1 MRQEPRF
8 GSYDPDYGPYHGH
21 PADPRTPSYDLPD
34 EVYDEA
40 QQRVFS
46 HAIDLDEWLAEALGN
61 GPDTS
66 IDVSKLD
73 APKASTRALLVALF
87 VGTDQQV
94 LAAAAEMRGR
104 AAAAM
109 EQRIEDEAWDIY
121 DSRRYDNFEPPERDL
136 DDADHWY

>member
-1 MRQEPRF
+1 MRHEPRL

-34 EVYDEA
+34 EVYEEA
-40 QQRVFS
+40 QTRVFS
-46 HAIDLDEWLAEALGN
+46 HALDLDEWLSEALGN
-61 GPDTS
+61 GPDVS

-87 VGTDQQV
+87 VGTDEQI
-94 LAAAAEMRGR
+94 LAAAKEMRSR

-109 EQRIEDEAWDIY
+109 DGRIEDEAWDIF
-121 DSRRYDNFEPPERDL
+121 DAQRHDNFELPEKDL
-136 DDADHWY
+136 DEADFH

>member
-1 MRQEPRF
+1 MRQQTA
-8 GSYDPDYGPYHGH
+8 YDEDYGPYYGH

-40 QQRVFS
+40 QARVFS
-46 HAIDLDEWLAEALGN
+46 HALDLDEWLAEALGN
-61 GPDTS
+61 GQDTS

-87 VGTDQQV
+87 NGTDQQV
-94 LAAAAEMRGR
+94 LAAAAEMRTR

-109 EQRIEDEAWDIY
+109 DGRIEDEAWDIF
-121 DSRRYDNFEPPERDL
+121 DAQRHDNFEPPEKDL
-136 DDADHWY
+136 DEADFH

>member
-1 MRQEPRF
+1 MRHEPRV

-40 QQRVFS
+40 QARVFS
-46 HAIDLDEWLAEALGN
+46 HAIDLDEWLSEALGN

-94 LAAAAEMRGR
+94 LAAAAEMRVR

-109 EQRIEDEAWDIY
+109 EQRIEDEAWYILDAQ
-121 DSRRYDNFEPPERDL
+121 RYDNFEPPERDL

>member
-46 HAIDLDEWLAEALGN
+46 HAIDLDEWLSEALGN
-61 GPDTS
+61 GPDVS
-66 IDVSKLD
+66 VDVSKLD

-94 LAAAAEMRGR
+94 LAAAAEMRVR

-109 EQRIEDEAWDIY
+109 EQRIEDEAWYILDAQ
-121 DSRRYDNFEPPERDL
+121 RYDNFEPPERDL

>member
-1 MRQEPRF
+1 MRQQTA
-8 GSYDPDYGPYHGH
+8 YDADYGPYYGH

-40 QQRVFS
+40 QRRVFS
-46 HAIDLDEWLAEALGN
+46 HALDLDEWLTDALGN
-61 GPDTS
+61 GPDVS

-73 APKASTRALLVALF
+73 APKAATRALLVALF
-87 VGTDQQV
+87 SGTDAQV
-94 LAAAAEMRGR
+94 LAAAAELRTR

-109 EQRIEDEAWDIY
+109 DQRIEDEAWDIF
-121 DSRRYDNFEPPERDL
+121 DAQRHDDFSPPERDL

>member
-1 MRQEPRF
+1 MRQQTAHDE
-8 GSYDPDYGPYHGH
+8 DYGPYYGH
-21 PADPRTPSYDLPD
+21 PADPRTPSYDLPE
-34 EVYDEA
+34 EVYEEA

-46 HAIDLDEWLAEALGN
+46 HALDLDEWLSEALGN
-61 GPDTS
+61 GPDVS

-87 VGTDQQV
+87 NGTDQQV
-94 LAAAAEMRGR
+94 LAAAAEMRSR

-121 DSRRYDNFEPPERDL
+121 DSQRYDNFEPPEKDL

>member
-1 MRQEPRF
+1 MRHEPRF
-8 GSYDPDYGPYHGH
+8 GAHDEDYGPYYGH

-46 HAIDLDEWLAEALGN
+46 HALDLWEWLDEALGN
-61 GPDTS
+61 GPDVS

-87 VGTDQQV
+87 VGTDAQV
-94 LAAAAEMRGR
+94 LAAAAEMRSR
-104 AAAAM
+104 AVAAM

>member
-1 MRQEPRF
+1 MRHEPRF

-21 PADPRTPSYDLPD
+21 PADPRTPSFDLPE
-34 EVYDEA
+34 EVYEQA

-61 GPDTS
+61 GPDVS
-66 IDVSKLD
+66 VDVSKLD

-87 VGTDQQV
+87 VGTDEQIV
-94 LAAAAEMRGR
+94 AAAKEMRSR

-109 EQRIEDEAWDIY
+109 DGRIEDEAWDIF
-121 DSRRYDNFEPPERDL
+121 DAQRHDNFEPPEKDL
-136 DDADHWY
+136 DEADFH

>member
-1 MRQEPRF
+1 MRHEPRF
-8 GSYDPDYGPYHGH
+8 GSYDSDYGPYHGH
-21 PADPRTPSYDLPD
+21 PADPRTPSYDLPE

-40 QQRVFS
+40 QRRVFS
-46 HAIDLDEWLAEALGN
+46 HAIDLDEWLSEVLGN
-61 GPDTS
+61 GPDVS

-87 VGTDQQV
+87 NGTDQQV
-94 LAAAAEMRGR
+94 LAAAAEMRVR

-109 EQRIEDEAWDIY
+109 DGRIEDEAWDIY
-121 DSRRYDNFEPPERDL
+121 DAQRYDDFSPPERDL

>member
-1 MRQEPRF
+1 MRHEPRF

-21 PADPRTPSYDLPD
+21 PADPRTPSYDLPE

-40 QQRVFS
+40 QVRVFS
-46 HAIDLDEWLAEALGN
+46 HALDLDEWLSEALGN
-61 GPDTS
+61 GPDVS

-87 VGTDQQV
+87 NGTDQQV
-94 LAAAAEMRGR
+94 LAAAAEMRVR

-121 DSRRYDNFEPPERDL
+121 DSRLYDNYEPPEKDL

>member
-1 MRQEPRF
+1 
-8 GSYDPDYGPYHGH
+8 
-21 PADPRTPSYDLPD
+21 
-34 EVYDEA
+34 
-40 QQRVFS
+40 VFS
-46 HAIDLDEWLAEALGN
+46 HALDLDEWLSEALGN
-61 GPDTS
+61 GPDVS

-73 APKASTRALLVALF
+73 APKATTRALLVALF

-94 LAAAAEMRGR
+94 LAAAAEMRSR

-136 DDADHWY
+136 DDADFY

>member
-1 MRQEPRF
+1 MRQQTA
-8 GSYDPDYGPYHGH
+8 YDQDYGPYYGH

-40 QQRVFS
+40 QARVFS
-46 HAIDLDEWLAEALGN
+46 HAIDLDEWLSEALGN
-61 GPDTS
+61 GPDVS

-73 APKASTRALLVALF
+73 ASKASTRALLVALF
-87 VGTDQQV
+87 CGTDEQIV
-94 LAAAAEMRGR
+94 AAAKEMRVR

-121 DSRRYDNFEPPERDL
+121 DSRRYDDFSPPEKDL

>member
-1 MRQEPRF
+1 MRHEPRV

-21 PADPRTPSYDLPD
+21 PADPRTPSHDLPD
-34 EVYDEA
+34 EVYEEA

-46 HAIDLDEWLAEALGN
+46 HALDLDEWLAEALGN

-66 IDVSKLD
+66 IDVSKID

-94 LAAAAEMRGR
+94 LAAAAEMRSR

-136 DDADHWY
+136 DDADFY

>member
-1 MRQEPRF
+1 MRQQTA
-8 GSYDPDYGPYHGH
+8 YDEDYGPYYGH

-34 EVYDEA
+34 EVYEEA
-40 QQRVFS
+40 QTRVFS
-46 HAIDLDEWLAEALGN
+46 HALDLDEWLAEALGN
-61 GPDTS
+61 GPDVS

-87 VGTDQQV
+87 NGTDEQIV
-94 LAAAAEMRGR
+94 AAAKEMRSR

-121 DSRRYDNFEPPERDL
+121 DSRRCDDFSPPEKDL

>member
-1 MRQEPRF
+1 MRHEPRF
-8 GSYDPDYGPYHGH
+8 GSYDPDCGPYHGH
-21 PADPRTPSYDLPD
+21 PADPRTPSYDLPE

-40 QQRVFS
+40 QRRVFS
-46 HAIDLDEWLAEALGN
+46 HAIDLDEWLSEALGN
-61 GPDTS
+61 GPDVS
-66 IDVSKLD
+66 INVSKLD

-87 VGTDQQV
+87 NGTDQQV
-94 LAAAAEMRGR
+94 LAAAAEMRSR

-121 DSRRYDNFEPPERDL
+121 DAQRYDDFSPPEKDL

>member
-1 MRQEPRF
+1 MRQEPRV

-21 PADPRTPSYDLPD
+21 PADPRTPSYDPPD

-46 HAIDLDEWLAEALGN
+46 HAIDLEEWLAEALGN
-61 GPDTS
+61 DPDTS

-73 APKASTRALLVALF
+73 APKASTRALLMALF
-87 VGTDQQV
+87 VGTDEQIV
-94 LAAAAEMRGR
+94 AAAKEMRSR

-109 EQRIEDEAWDIY
+109 DDRIEDEARDIF
-121 DSRRYDNFEPPERDL
+121 DAQRHDNFEPPEKDL
-136 DDADHWY
+136 DDADFH

>member
-1 MRQEPRF
+1 MRQQTA
-8 GSYDPDYGPYHGH
+8 YDEDYGPYYGH
-21 PADPRTPSYDLPD
+21 PADPRTPSYDLPE

-40 QQRVFS
+40 QTRVFS
-46 HAIDLDEWLAEALGN
+46 HALDLDEWLAEALGN
-61 GPDTS
+61 GPDVS

-94 LAAAAEMRGR
+94 LAAAAEMRSR

-121 DSRRYDNFEPPERDL
+121 DSRRYDDFSPPEKDL

>member
-1 MRQEPRF
+1 MRHEPRF

-21 PADPRTPSYDLPD
+21 PADPRTPSFDLPE
-34 EVYDEA
+34 EVYEEA

-46 HAIDLDEWLAEALGN
+46 HALDLDEWLAEALGN
-61 GPDTS
+61 GPDVS
-66 IDVSKLD
+66 VDVSKLD
-73 APKASTRALLVALF
+73 APKATTRALLVALF
-87 VGTDQQV
+87 VGTDEQI
-94 LAAAAEMRGR
+94 LAAAKEMRSR

-121 DSRRYDNFEPPERDL
+121 DSRRYDDFSPPEKDL

>member
-1 MRQEPRF
+1 MRQQTA
-8 GSYDPDYGPYHGH
+8 YDEDYGPYYGH

-34 EVYDEA
+34 EVYEEA
-40 QQRVFS
+40 QTRVFS
-46 HAIDLDEWLAEALGN
+46 HALDLDEWLAEALGN

-87 VGTDQQV
+87 NGTDQQV
-94 LAAAAEMRGR
+94 LAAAAEMRTR

-109 EQRIEDEAWDIY
+109 DGRIEDEAWDIY